1 MQPIA
6 TKIAEKD
13 ATEQCAILSTE
24 IETLEAEMLEM
35 LQHIRTATG
44 HELQQQRRILS
55 EMAAAYDIAI
65 ADADLIINCS
75 MFDCDLPTARN
86 VVYPLKRKQKNVR
99 IMRQPAIETQLGI
112 F

>member
-35 LQHIRTATG
+35 LQHIKASTG
-44 HELQQQRRILS
+44 PELEQQRRILS
-55 EMAAAYDIAI
+55 DMAAAYDIAL
-65 ADADLIINCS
+65 ADANMIINDS
-75 MFDCDLPTARN
+75 MLDCDLPTARN

-99 IMRQPAIETQLGI
+99 IMRQTAIETQLRI